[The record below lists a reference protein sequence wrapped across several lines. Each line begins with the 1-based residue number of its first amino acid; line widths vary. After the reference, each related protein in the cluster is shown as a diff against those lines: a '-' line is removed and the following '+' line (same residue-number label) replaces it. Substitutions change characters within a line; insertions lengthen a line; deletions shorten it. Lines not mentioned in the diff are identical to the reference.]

1 MLRGLLRRMRSRGVG
16 VFGHRG
22 VGGTGIENT
31 LGAFELALDQGA
43 NGVELDVRPCR
54 SGELVVLHDPDLLR
68 VAGRPEL
75 AEALDLKDF
84 ASIVIPGTEE
94 RVPSLPQAL
103 DLVLGRGAF
112 VNVELK
118 PNVPDLLGACAR
130 LHDEIRRR
138 TRAERKR
145 ILVSTFSRRAL
156 GVLSGLGGL
165 KLGYLFETEVPD
177 EPLPRGI
184 AAVHPRSDYVS
195 EARMREWRKQGLDVN
210 TWTVNDAGE
219 AARVAELGV
228 HAIITDD
235 VPVVMGALGRTRG

>member
-1 MLRGLLRRMRSRGVG
+1 MLRGLLQRMRARGVG

-43 NGVELDVRPCR
+43 DGVELDVRPCR
-54 SGELVVLHDPDLLR
+54 SGELVVLHDPDLQR

-84 ASIVIPGTEE
+84 AGIVLPGTEE
-94 RVPSLPQAL
+94 RVPSLLQAL

-138 TRAERKR
+138 SRAERKR
-145 ILVSTFSRRAL
+145 IIVSSFSRRAL
-156 GVLSGLGGL
+156 GALHGLGGL
-165 KLGYLFETEVPD
+165 ELGYLFETEVPG
-177 EPLPRGI
+177 EPLPKGV
-184 AAVHPRSDYVS
+184 AAVHPRSDFVT
-195 EARMREWRKQGLDVN
+195 EAHMREWRKQGLAVN
-210 TWTVNDAGE
+210 TWTVNNAAE
-219 AARVAELGV
+219 AARLAELGV
-228 HAIITDD
+228 DSIISDD
-235 VPVVMGALGRTRG
+235 VPVVLGALGRTRG

>member
-1 MLRGLLRRMRSRGVG
+1 MLRGLLRQMRARGVG

-43 NGVELDVRPCR
+43 DGVELDVRPCR

-68 VAGRPEL
+68 VAGRSEL

-84 ASIVIPGTEE
+84 AGIVLPGTEE
-94 RVPSLPQAL
+94 RVPSLLQAL

-130 LHDEIRRR
+130 LHEEIRQRS
-138 TRAERKR
+138 RAERKR
-145 ILVSTFSRRAL
+145 IIVSSFSRRAL
-156 GVLSGLGGL
+156 GVLHGLGGL
-165 KLGYLFETEVPD
+165 ELGYLFETEPLD

-184 AAVHPRSDYVS
+184 AAVHPRSDFIT
-195 EARMREWRKQGLDVN
+195 EARMSEWRKQGLDVN
-210 TWTVNDAGE
+210 TWTVNNGAE
-219 AARVAELGV
+219 AARMAALSVDS
-228 HAIITDD
+228 IITDD
-235 VPVVMGALGRTRG
+235 VPVVMGALERTRG